1 IPQSAPHKHVTY
13 LTPTKSFH
21 HPNIGSD
28 EGSVNRRTEGGSR
41 PPPDW
46 KRLDQP
52 PPGWK
57 RTEGGSRPPPDWKR
71 GEGASLT

>member
-1 IPQSAPHKHVTY
+1 MRSLRLLPPI
-13 LTPTKSFH
+13 
-21 HPNIGSD
+21 IGSD

-46 KRLDQP
+46 KRADRPPPGWKRAHQP
-52 PPGWK
+52 PPSWK

>member
-1 IPQSAPHKHVTY
+1 MRAFSTALFLAYALTAIAIPI
-13 LTPTKSFH
+13 
-21 HPNIGSD
+21 IGSD

-46 KRLDQP
+46 KRADRPPPGWKRLDQP

-57 RTEGGSRPPPDWKR
+57 RTEGGSTGLEAW
-71 GEGASLT
+71 